1 VNAAPATLRAPEII
15 WPGGQGAGL
24 AEGSGLGE
32 DASLDEADGDGDV
45 PGVSAGCGVGRAVG
59 LGVAAGRHEET
70 PLPATVVEAGGGA
83 ESASSGSV
91 PAGGKSCATSA
102 RIAATSGIWMEPRT
116 SKPGATSGCVITA
129 R

>member
-1 VNAAPATLRAPEII
+1 V
-15 WPGGQGAGL
+15 
-24 AEGSGLGE
+24 
-32 DASLDEADGDGDV
+32 GDV
-45 PGVSAGCGVGRAVG
+45 PGVCVGGGVGVAVG

-83 ESASSGSV
+83 ASASSGSV
-91 PAGGKSCATSA
+91 PAGGKSCVTSA
-102 RIAATSGIWMEPRT
+102 RIATTAGIWIEPRT